1 MRSSALGFS
10 FALTALAFAAGSSGK
25 DDLPISVGEYQIR
38 LGGERIGQ
46 EQFRVFKDKSYVI
59 ESTRTLYW
67 PEPSRREMRYELEPT
82 LEPKKLTLSVT
93 RAGIVTELKLERQG
107 ENWRVETEGQDRDK
121 KKHTLGRR
129 SGTVVDFD
137 SLVFNAVAL
146 RRLGLGAGEERSVE
160 AITLAL
166 PDLAGARAKQTYRR
180 LPDEELKTEFAGTIQ
195 ASVYELAA
203 GEATHRIWV
212 APSGAVLKAE
222 LDTVGGDQ
230 EVLLVRLTTPPGAW
244 PP

>member
-1 MRSSALGFS
+1 MRSFALGFS
-10 FALTALAFAAGSSGK
+10 FALTALALPAEISGK

-38 LGGERIGQ
+38 LGGQRIGQ

-82 LEPKKLTLSVT
+82 LEPKKLSLSVT

-107 ENWRVETEGQDRDK
+107 ENWRVETKGQDRDK
-121 KKHTLGRR
+121 MKHVLGRR
-129 SGTVVDFD
+129 AGTIVDFD
-137 SLVFNAVAL
+137 SLVFSAVAL
-146 RRLGLGAGEERSVE
+146 RRLGLGAGEERGVE
-160 AITLAL
+160 AIVLAL
-166 PDLAGARAKQTYRR
+166 PDLVGARAKQTYRR
-180 LPDEELKTEFAGTIQ
+180 LEDEELETEFAGTVH
-195 ASVYELAA
+195 AAVYELEA
-203 GEATHRIWV
+203 GEATHRLWV
-212 APSGAVLKAE
+212 APSGAVLKATF
-222 LDTVGGDQ
+222 DSVGGDQ

>member
-1 MRSSALGFS
+1 MRSFALGFS
-10 FALTALAFAAGSSGK
+10 FALTAFALPTEISGK

-38 LGGERIGQ
+38 LGGQRIGQ

-59 ESTRTLYW
+59 ESTRTMYW

-82 LEPKKLTLSVT
+82 LEPKKLFLSIT

-121 KKHTLGRR
+121 KKHTLGQR
-129 SGTVVDFD
+129 SGTIVDFD

-160 AITLAL
+160 AIVLAL
-166 PDLAGARAKQTYRR
+166 PDLVGARAKQTYHR
-180 LPDEELKTEFAGTIQ
+180 LEDEALETEFAGTIQ
-195 ASVYELAA
+195 ASVYEIEA
-203 GEATHRIWV
+203 GESTHRLWV
-212 APSGAVLKAE
+212 APSGAVLKANF
-222 LDTVGGDQ
+222 DSVGGDQ